1 MIILIWRGRGYL
13 VFLAVIAALFLT
25 AGIGSSVGL
34 KDATTQ
40 MSVLEVVVTSA
51 VFVPIWFYGRK
62 WNSQSRVLMDVDTG
76 EKFAFGNNHR
86 AFGIP
91 MQYWALIVPPLV
103 LVLLIFAGYRHL

>member
-1 MIILIWRGRGYL
+1 
-13 VFLAVIAALFLT
+13 
-25 AGIGSSVGL
+25 
-34 KDATTQ
+34 
-40 MSVLEVVVTSA
+40 
-51 VFVPIWFYGRK
+51 
-62 WNSQSRVLMDVDTG
+62 MDVDTG